1 MGSFSP
7 LFSYLRSALPSRA
20 HLRFVRIS
28 RCEHLLFYMTYDD
41 YVSIKSLCVH
51 VYVHLHINKGYPFYA
66 IKCNFI
72 INYRY
77 NICAC
82 KLLVTV
88 PRLWTQQ
95 WDPFSQATPK
105 SKRMSIDVNSSWVK
119 SKNPIVP
126 GWLQKGRPLRP
137 GDSGRLAD
145 SHFSADVNVQLL
157 LLAVSIQFDCSI
169 PMLRGYVRIFE
180 KSMLPLASLQ
190 PAMLSRFLWAGKQA
204 AACWVK
210 PYVAWVRRDQFHPA
224 GWVHHAAQNHQPF
237 M

>member
-126 GWLQKGRPLRP
+126 GWLQK
-137 GDSGRLAD
+137 A
-145 SHFSADVNVQLL
+145 A
-157 LLAVSIQFDCSI
+157 
-169 PMLRGYVRIFE
+169 
-180 KSMLPLASLQ
+180 
-190 PAMLSRFLWAGKQA
+190 LWGLGTLG
-204 AACWVK
+204 
-210 PYVAWVRRDQFHPA
+210 
-224 GWVHHAAQNHQPF
+224 GWQILTFRQ